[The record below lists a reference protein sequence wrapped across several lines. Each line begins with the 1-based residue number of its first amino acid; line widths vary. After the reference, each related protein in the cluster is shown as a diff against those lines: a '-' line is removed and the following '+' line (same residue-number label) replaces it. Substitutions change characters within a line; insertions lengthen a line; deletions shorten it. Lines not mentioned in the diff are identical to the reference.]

1 MSKKTNDKRLYFV
14 AQAINRGLSKSSFL
28 ANEWYCQNKEVSA
41 LDSEESLRRFE
52 QFMRDARDYA

>member
-28 ANEWYCQNKEVSA
+28 ANEWYCQNKVSA

-52 QFMRDARDYA
+52 QFMRDARDCA